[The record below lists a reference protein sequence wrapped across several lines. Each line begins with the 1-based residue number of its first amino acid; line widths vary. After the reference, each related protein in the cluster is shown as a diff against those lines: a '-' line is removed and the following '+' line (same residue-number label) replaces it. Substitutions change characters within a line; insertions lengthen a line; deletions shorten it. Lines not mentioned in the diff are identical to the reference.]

1 MISAFVNLKAEAKCR
16 SNTVQHQ
23 SKLEDK
29 PMSEA
34 KGSPKDG
41 KNAEASKRLWALLQ
55 KEEDAE
61 FIVLDTKNAL
71 RKQTNVKS

>member
-41 KNAEASKRLWALLQ
+41 KAKEDLAALVREKIYEEAAQRRR
-55 KEEDAE
+55 
-61 FIVLDTKNAL
+61 KNA
-71 RKQTNVKS
+71 T